1 MKNKRENGETNQILH
16 SCQNDRLGYKK
27 NNIFITK
34 KIKKKKKRTR
44 RRKSCAITSHFY

>member
-16 SCQNDRLGYKK
+16 SCQNDRLGYNK

-34 KIKKKKKRTR
+34 KIKKEEEK
-44 RRKSCAITSHFY
+44 IVQ